1 MSGAE
6 VAKAPIEQL
15 CELDRR
21 SGNGVDVVLVWEPAT
36 NRVFV
41 GLLDQRTGSEFAI
54 EVDPANALDAF
65 YHPFAYVGFGAHD
78 SAHDGAHDECVGA
91 EV

>member
-6 VAKAPIEQL
+6 VVEPPIEQL

-21 SGNGVDVVLVWEPAT
+21 SNNGVDVMLVWEPAT
-36 NRVFV
+36 NRIFV
-41 GLLDQRTGSEFAI
+41 GVIDQRTGNEFAM
-54 EVDPANALDAF
+54 EVDPAKALDAF
-65 YHPFAYVGFGAHD
+65 YHPFAYEGYGAPET
-78 SAHDGAHDECVGA
+78 APEECVGA

>member
-1 MSGAE
+1 MRGAGA
-6 VAKAPIEQL
+6 VDAPIEQL

-21 SGNGVDVVLVWEPAT
+21 SNNGVNVMLVWEPTT

-41 GLLDQRTGSEFAI
+41 GVIDERTGTEFAI
-54 EVDPANALDAF
+54 EVDPAKALDAF
-65 YHPFAYVGFGAHD
+65 YHPFAYEGCGVSEA
-78 SAHDGAHDECVGA
+78 AAEECVGA

>member
-1 MSGAE
+1 MSGVE
-6 VAKAPIEQL
+6 VVETPIERL

-41 GLLDQRTGSEFAI
+41 GVIDERTGGEFAF

-65 YHPFAYVGFGAHD
+65 YHPFAYEGSRVQE
-78 SAHDGAHDECVGA
+78 ECVGA